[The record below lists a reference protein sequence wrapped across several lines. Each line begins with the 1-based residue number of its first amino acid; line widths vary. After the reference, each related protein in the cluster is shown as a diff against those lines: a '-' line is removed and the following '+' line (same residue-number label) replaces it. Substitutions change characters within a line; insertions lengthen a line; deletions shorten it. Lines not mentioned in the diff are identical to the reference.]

1 MLAIAG
7 PDRCHHLPEMQWY
20 RRVRAIAHIWLW
32 AGLIASFLAVSLP
45 KIFRGA
51 SKYSIHF
58 IGPFHSTDSFLH
70 FDTGEA
76 NGSERLLALLES
88 VPSSERIVIFVRN
101 DDRRSGFIG
110 MLVAYLA
117 WPHPVRIIDVTRAD
131 SENEP
136 ATHFQSVGAFVFCR
150 VNPPPR
156 WPRGERLGETL
167 EVLPVAQLA
176 QR

>member
-1 MLAIAG
+1 
-7 PDRCHHLPEMQWY
+7 MQWF
-20 RRVRAIAHIWLW
+20 RRVRATAHIWLW
-32 AGLIASFLAVSLP
+32 TALIASFLVVSLP
-45 KIFRGA
+45 KILRGA
-51 SKYSIHF
+51 SKYSIHL

-76 NGSERLLALLES
+76 NGSERLLSLFES
-88 VPSSERIVIFVRN
+88 VPLSGRIVIFVRN

-131 SENEP
+131 SGYES
-136 ATHFQSVGAFVFCR
+136 AADFQSVGAYVFCR
-150 VNPPPR
+150 VDPPPW
-156 WPRGERLGETL
+156 WPRGERLGKTL
-167 EVLPVAQLA
+167 EVLPAAKLA